1 MAPLPAPPPATVLDP
16 GGRPGTGRGPTGPG
30 QTGAG
35 PSGTGP
41 TGGPSGI
48 SPSGADPAGTGPTG
62 IGPAGTGPAGTG
74 PSGAGPAGSPSSP
87 SPSGTGPAGG
97 LSGGAQ
103 PGGGFGDGGPPGSP
117 PDAAPGRAAGVSL
130 ASSSAWQVAPTTP
143 APARVPGPRRES
155 GGSGPSASGGTGSSG
170 RTATRGSGTGS
181 HGSDSTGSARR
192 GMLGAGLVEIPP
204 VPSRDPATAVMDK
217 PEVPENRRFCSRC
230 DEPVGRGRDGKPGR
244 TEGFCRSCGHP
255 FSFTPKL
262 HEGDLVGGQY
272 QVLGCLAHGGL
283 GWVYLARDKN
293 VSDRWV
299 VLKGLLDTGD
309 ADSLAAAAAEQ
320 AFLAEV
326 EHPNIVKIYNFVR
339 HAGSGYI
346 VMEYVG
352 GESLKDILLQRRTA
366 EGEHVALPLG
376 QVIAYGL
383 EVLRAL
389 GYLHGVGLLYCD
401 FKPDNAIQSEEQL
414 KLIDLGGVRRAFDVN
429 SPIFGTPG
437 YQAPE
442 ISERGPSVCS
452 DLYTVGRT
460 LAVLSFPFK
469 GYTGRHL
476 RSLPPRTEVPLL
488 LRHESYYRLLRRACH
503 PDPARRFQSAAEMA
517 EQLTGVLREVL
528 STDDGLSRSAPS
540 VLFGAEQH
548 AAGTDVVPV
557 QAGTASNNEG
567 GVSPGAVLPPLVP
580 AAAAAALPVPLIY
593 ASDPAAGFLGGLTAR
608 DPGDLAAA
616 LDAAP
621 INSPEVRLASA
632 RARIELGDLDP
643 AAKLLD
649 EYEADHPEDWRID
662 WYRGVHALAAGRA
675 EQASVIFAELYDLM
689 PGETAPK
696 LALAF
701 CHELRGDA
709 GQAERYY
716 ELVWRTD
723 PTFVSAA
730 FGLSRVR
737 LAAGDR
743 GAAGR
748 ELDAVPRIS
757 SYYVPA
763 QLATVATAVRGRRP
777 EELNAALLAEAGRR
791 LRSLRLDNE
800 RYARFAAEVLEA
812 ALAWLRAGAPGGRP
826 AGLDEVLGVP
836 LKETELRRR
845 LEGTYRQLA
854 KLAASPGERHV
865 LVKRANAVRPRT
877 LF

>member
-1 MAPLPAPPPATVLDP
+1 MTRCTQPGCSGAVQDGFCDRCGMAPLPAPPPA
-16 GGRPGTGRGPTGPG
+16 GTG
-30 QTGAG
+30 
-35 PSGTGP
+35 
-41 TGGPSGI
+41 
-48 SPSGADPAGTGPTG
+48 SGATPS
-62 IGPAGTGPAGTG
+62 AGTG
-74 PSGAGPAGSPSSP
+74 PSGGGTASGAETGGA
-87 SPSGTGPAGG
+87 SGTGT
-97 LSGGAQ
+97 SGASGAV
-103 PGGGFGDGGPPGSP
+103 PGSASG
-117 PDAAPGRAAGVSL
+117 AAPGSGALPGGASGVSL
-130 ASSSAWQVAPTTP
+130 AAPSAWQVAPTTP
-143 APARVPGPRRES
+143 APARVPGPRRS
-155 GGSGPSASGGTGSSG
+155 GTGGSGPPGSGGSGSSG
-170 RTATRGSGTGS
+170 RTATRGSGSGS
-181 HGSDSTGSARR
+181 GGSDSTGSARR

-244 TEGFCRSCGHP
+244 TEGFCRNCGHP

-262 HEGDLVGGQY
+262 HPGDLVGGQY

-339 HAGSGYI
+339 HGGSGYI

-352 GESLKDILLQRRTA
+352 GESLKDILLQRRKDG
-366 EGEHVALPLG
+366 GEHAALPLG

-469 GYTGRHL
+469 GYTGRHV
-476 RSLPPRTEVPLL
+476 RSLPPRAEVPLL

-528 STDDGLSRSAPS
+528 STDDGLPRPAPS
-540 VLFGAEQH
+540 VLFGPEQH

-557 QAGTASNNEG
+557 QAGGASGDAANGAAGGTANG
-567 GVSPGAVLPPLVP
+567 AAGAAVLPLLAP
-580 AAAAAALPVPLIY
+580 AAAAAALPVPLVY

-643 AAKLLD
+643 AARLLD

-662 WYRGVHALAAGRA
+662 WYRGVHALAGGRA
-675 EQASVIFAELYDLM
+675 EQAAAIFEELYDLM

-709 GQAERYY
+709 GQADHFY

-723 PTFVSAA
+723 PTHVSAA
-730 FGLSRVR
+730 FGLARVR
-737 LAAGDR
+737 LASGDR
-743 GAAGR
+743 AAAGR

-757 SYYVPA
+757 SHYVPA
-763 QLATVATAVRGRRP
+763 QLGAVATAVRGRRP
-777 EELNAALLAEAGRR
+777 EELNAALLADAGRR
-791 LRSLRLDNE
+791 LQSLRLDNE

-812 ALAWLRAGAPGGRP
+812 ALAWLRAGAPGGRA
-826 AGLDEVLGVP
+826 AGDGDVLGVP
-836 LKETELRRR
+836 LREEKLRRK
-845 LEGTYRQLA
+845 LEGNYRQLA
-854 KLAASPGERHV
+854 KLAVSPAERHT